1 MAVSLMALIAV
12 TMGQF
17 YTLICDEIGWKQ
29 EKYELKVLSMK
40 LKERRIDERSRGRM
54 LGLISHQLGPT
65 AFLGLV
71 LAP

>member
-17 YTLICDEIGWKQ
+17 YALICDEIGWKK

-40 LKERRIDERSRGRM
+40 LKNEE
-54 LGLISHQLGPT
+54 
-65 AFLGLV
+65 
-71 LAP
+71 